1 MKFSCCKEISTP
13 EVMELSINGG
23 KTMKVG
29 EHGKQPSH
37 ATTTL
42 KRHSLPALPRHL
54 LNVNS
59 FIIKYLCESIHHSL
73 IDDISLGYIKD
84 KLEDMGYA
92 LGKVASR
99 SGPTHQTYITL

>member
-1 MKFSCCKEISTP
+1 MKLSCCKEISTP
-13 EVMELSINGG
+13 EVLELSINGG

-29 EHGKQPSH
+29 EHRKQRSH

-42 KRHSLPALPRHL
+42 KRNSLTALPGHL

-73 IDDISLGYIKD
+73 IDDISLGNTMD
-84 KLEDMGYA
+84 KLEDMEYA
-92 LGKVASR
+92 LGKVAAR
-99 SGPTHQTYITL
+99 SWPTLQTYITL

>member
-1 MKFSCCKEISTP
+1 
-13 EVMELSINGG
+13 
-23 KTMKVG
+23 MKVG

-42 KRHSLPALPRHL
+42 KRNSLPALPRHL

-84 KLEDMGYA
+84 KVEDMEYG
-92 LGKVASR
+92 R
-99 SGPTHQTYITL
+99 ITI